1 MDNKLQIY
9 KDFLPREIYEKRKKK
24 IKEKNKNAIV
34 ALLLINIIFSFETV
48 NKIIEAKEN
57 KNHKEV
63 VVEYKEDKKD
73 SLYKFIE
80 LFRGMVAKGEI
91 VNGEGRLEIEEIN
104 VGLIEGKMQIKS
116 IEIDEDKAYL
126 EIKGD

>member
-63 VVEYKEDKKD
+63 VVEYKADKKD

-91 VNGEGRLEIEEIN
+91 VNGEGRLEIEEVN

-126 EIKGD
+126 EVKGD